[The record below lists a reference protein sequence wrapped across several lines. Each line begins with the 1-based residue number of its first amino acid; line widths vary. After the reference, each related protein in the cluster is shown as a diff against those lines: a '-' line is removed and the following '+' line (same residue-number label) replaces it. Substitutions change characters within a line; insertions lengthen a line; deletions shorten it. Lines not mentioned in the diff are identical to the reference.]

1 MQNKKLFVIL
11 GILVLV
17 LGAAAFIA
25 GQMLN
30 RGVVPLFGLG
40 GPDQLTILPAEEL
53 PKTEPE
59 TEGLFIER
67 QDNIIIVQGS
77 GSISNNPQGVEVG
90 SKEHLSGGLKVE
102 VVVTTE
108 TIIYHDVTQPPDH
121 RPTGDD
127 PRVLLQTL
135 VEGTLDDLINSQSLV
150 MVWGRKSADRI
161 IAEVLVYS
169 TPAFLQEP

>member
-30 RGVVPLFGLG
+30 RGVGPLFGLG

-59 TEGLFIER
+59 VFGIFVER
-67 QDNIIIVQGS
+67 QDKIIFVTDPPREGS
-77 GSISNNPQGVEVG
+77 GVSG
-90 SKEHLSGGLKVE
+90 SPGGGLKFE
-102 VVVTTE
+102 VVVTAE
-108 TIIYHDVTQPPDH
+108 TIIYHDITQFPSRPPDA
-121 RPTGDD
+121 

-150 MVWGRKSADRI
+150 MVWGRKSAGRI
-161 IAEVLVYS
+161 IAEVLLYTTS
-169 TPAFLQEP
+169 AFLQIP

>member
-40 GPDQLTILPAEEL
+40 GLKEAEITILPAEEL

-59 TEGLFIER
+59 VFGIFVER
-67 QDNIIIVQGS
+67 QDKIIFVETDPPSEGS
-77 GSISNNPQGVEVG
+77 GVAG
-90 SKEHLSGGLKVE
+90 SPAGIGGGPKFE
-102 VVVTTE
+102 VVVTAE
-108 TIIYHDVTQPPDH
+108 TILYHDTTQIPSRAPDA
-121 RPTGDD
+121 PL
-127 PRVLLQTL
+127 VILQTL
-135 VEGTLDDLINSQSLV
+135 VVGTLDDLINSRTLV
-150 MVWGRKSADRI
+150 WVWGRKSADRI

-169 TPAFLQEP
+169 TPVFLQEP